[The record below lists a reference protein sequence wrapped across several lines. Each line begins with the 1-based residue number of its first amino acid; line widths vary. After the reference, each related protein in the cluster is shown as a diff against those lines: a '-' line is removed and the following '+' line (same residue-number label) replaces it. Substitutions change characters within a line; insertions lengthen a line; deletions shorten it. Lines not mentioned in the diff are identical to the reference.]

1 MKKRILCIVLS
12 LLMLFS
18 LTPAHAVFDNFFL
31 RTRYG
36 KLVPYENL
44 VFNYAIDVFNGFTMY
59 SDDQLNALWE
69 DIEPDKDEDELYDF
83 RYWSSPDRTYL
94 FQIQVKEQTYD
105 SFATEVQKAPD
116 YLSLFEDDMLAH
128 GYYNIRQLHDGIL
141 RDTPEGQML
150 EIAYALS
157 VPMESGVKM
166 DVTVVY
172 YDCYFENLE
181 YVFEI
186 AGYNGDYETA
196 QHLLD
201 QMVQTVDIWSPAAV
215 N

>member
-18 LTPAHAVFDNFFL
+18 LTPAHAVFNNFFL

-69 DIEPDKDEDELYDF
+69 DIEPDEDEDELYDF
-83 RYWSSPDRTYL
+83 RYWSSPDYTYL

-116 YLSLFEDDMLAH
+116 YLSLVEDDMLAH

-157 VPMESGVKM
+157 VPMESGGKM